1 MRGLIFDIRRYSVH
15 DGPGI
20 RTTVFF
26 KGCPLRCRWCHN
38 PESRREIPEEVDR
51 VYRLEDREIRT
62 KETLGRYMSPEEVV
76 AEVLKDRA
84 FYEESLG
91 GATIS
96 GGEPLQQTA
105 FLVELLKLLKEQNIH
120 TTIDTC
126 GFAPNVAF
134 QQVAPLTDLFLFD
147 VKHMETVE
155 HQLLTGVRNDVVL
168 HNLRYLVKEG
178 KRVIVR
184 FPLIPGLNDGEQNLK
199 AMEELFAELPGL
211 SELHILPYH
220 SIAKGKYQRLGIENL
235 MDGVAEPTSDAVA
248 KVASRFTGIGLVVKI
263 GG

>member
-1 MRGLIFDIRRYSVH
+1 
-15 DGPGI
+15 
-20 RTTVFF
+20 
-26 KGCPLRCRWCHN
+26 
-38 PESRREIPEEVDR
+38 
-51 VYRLEDREIRT
+51 
-62 KETLGRYMSPEEVV
+62 
-76 AEVLKDRA
+76 
-84 FYEESLG
+84 
-91 GATIS
+91 
-96 GGEPLQQTA
+96 LQQTA

-134 QQVAPLTDLFLFD
+134 HQVAPLADLFLFD

-155 HQLLTGVRNDVVL
+155 HQLLTGVRNDMVL

-235 MDGVAEPTSDAVA
+235 MDGIAEPTSDAVA